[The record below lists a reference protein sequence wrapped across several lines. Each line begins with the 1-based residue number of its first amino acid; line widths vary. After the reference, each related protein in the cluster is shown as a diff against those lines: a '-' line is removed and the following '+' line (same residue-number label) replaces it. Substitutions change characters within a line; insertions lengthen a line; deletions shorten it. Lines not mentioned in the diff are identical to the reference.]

1 MVFGYGC
8 LGEIYFRGVL
18 GHIAEGEFLGH
29 FGGCE
34 FVEGGLFGV

>member
-1 MVFGYGC
+1 VFGYGC

-29 FGGCE
+29 FGG
-34 FVEGGLFGV
+34 L